1 MVGGE
6 PWLMFLSSGFFIEN
20 VLCRVLFTRRGHDRS
35 LRSGFGLSRISSIA
49 ARVAARSL
57 RGGKSRLVRDLAAD
71 DAEGAHERHPVG
83 IEFGLVCRFSESF
96 SSWL

>member
-6 PWLMFLSSGFFIEN
+6 PWLIFLSSGFFIEN
-20 VLCRVLFTRRGHDRS
+20 LLCRVLFTRRGHDRS

-71 DAEGAHERHPVG
+71 DAEGAYERHPVG
-83 IEFGLVCRFSESF
+83 IEFAWSAASVIRF
-96 SSWL
+96 LIP

>member
-57 RGGKSRLVRDLAAD
+57 
-71 DAEGAHERHPVG
+71 
-83 IEFGLVCRFSESF
+83 
-96 SSWL
+96 